1 MLQTAFTRL
10 VGVDHPILLAPM
22 GGAVSLDL
30 ALAVAKA
37 GAFAMFG
44 ASWHTPDA
52 LRTLLRDFRAAA
64 PTQFAVN
71 LALEWDQNERLA
83 LALDEGAPVISL
95 FWGDPTAYLPA
106 VRRGGAKSMVTVGSA
121 DEAKRAADLGA
132 DMIVAQGVEAGGH
145 VWSKVGTMV
154 LVPAV
159 VDAVAPLPVIAAGG
173 IADGRGMAAAF
184 ALGAAGAWIGTRFL
198 ATSEAD
204 ASEDYKHRL
213 VAAQE
218 TDTVYTEIFDLDW
231 PNAPHRVIRN
241 STYDGWEA
249 AGRPPSGHRPGEG
262 EPVVHQA
269 DGTVLR
275 RYSDDTPKPGATGD
289 LEAACHYAGQS
300 TGLVRDILPAGELV
314 ARLVSETESAL
325 ASVGYILGR

>member
-10 VGVDHPILLAPM
+10 AGIDHPILLAPM
-22 GGAVSLDL
+22 GGAVSLPL
-30 ALAVAKA
+30 AVAVAKA

-44 ASWHTPDA
+44 ASWHTPDR
-52 LRTLLRDFRAAA
+52 LRQTIRDFRAAI
-64 PTQFAVN
+64 PGPFAIN
-71 LALEWDQNERLA
+71 LAMEWNQQERLA
-83 LALDEGAPVISL
+83 IALDNGVPVVSL
-95 FWGDPTAYLPA
+95 FWGDPAAYLPVIRQA
-106 VRRGGAKSMVTVGSA
+106 GSKSMVTVGSA

-173 IADGRGMAAAF
+173 IADGRGIAAAF

-198 ATSEAD
+198 ATAEAD
-204 ASEDYKHRL
+204 ADDDYKQRL
-213 VAAQE
+213 VAARE
-218 TDTVYTEIFDLDW
+218 IDTVYTELFDLDW
-231 PNAPHRVIRN
+231 PNAPHRIIRN
-241 STYDGWEA
+241 STYDAWEK
-249 AGRPPSGHRPGEG
+249 AGSPASGQRPGEG
-262 EPVVHQA
+262 EPVVQQA
-269 DGTVLR
+269 DGTILK

-300 TGLVRDILPAGELV
+300 TGLVRDIVPAGELV
-314 ARLVSETESAL
+314 RRLVSETEAAL
-325 ASVGYILGR
+325 QSLDYIRGR